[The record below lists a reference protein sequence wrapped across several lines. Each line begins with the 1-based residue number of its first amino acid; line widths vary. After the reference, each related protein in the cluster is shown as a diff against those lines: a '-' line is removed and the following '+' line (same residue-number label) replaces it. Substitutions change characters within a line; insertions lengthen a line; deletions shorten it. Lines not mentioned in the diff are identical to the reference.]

1 MPAHERVDF
10 WRAGING
17 VSIGSSPVIYV
28 PIVEDLLPGVVWWP
42 GVWLVCAC
50 VALIAWHLRKGGSR
64 MTYLAVSAYLA
75 CIPLANWL
83 ISNVG
88 TMCATN
94 GPCRVPVGFGLIAPS
109 GVPVIGLALVL
120 RDFVHCHLDR
130 EWTITAILVGAALSA
145 IVAPPP
151 LVLAST
157 ASFLLSELADMGV
170 YTPLR
175 ERRLALAVLASG
187 LVGAIVDSAVFLYLA
202 FGQLTYLNGLIV
214 GKLWASL
221 AAFGLLTALRRRKS
235 SMSCSSQRS

>member
-1 MPAHERVDF
+1 MPAWLRNGRVNF
-10 WRAGING
+10 WVAVVIG

-28 PIVEDLLPGVVWWP
+28 PIVENLLPGMVWWP
-42 GVWLVCAC
+42 GVWLVCSC
-50 VALIAWHLRKGGSR
+50 MVLIAWDLRKAGSR
-64 MTYLAVSAYLA
+64 MKYLVVSAYLA

-88 TMCATN
+88 TTCVPN
-94 GPCRVPVGFGLIAPS
+94 GPCLVPVGFGLLAPS
-109 GVPVIGLALVL
+109 GVFVIGLALVL
-120 RDFVHCHLDR
+120 RDFVQRHLGRD
-130 EWTITAILVGAALSA
+130 WTITAILAGAALSA
-145 IVAPPP
+145 FMAAPA

-187 LVGAIVDSAVFLYLA
+187 LVGAIVDSAVFLLLA
-202 FGQLTYLNGLIV
+202 FGNLAYLEGLIV

-221 AAFGLLTALRRRKS
+221 AVFGLLIALRRRGEIDA
-235 SMSCSSQRS
+235 